1 MDGKRSRS
9 VEVVDGHRTIPE
21 RQPAALLSREWAAAL
36 GLGWPLAFLVTRVM
50 ASAPADPQAVA
61 PVVAS
66 LFGAGLMLALLLT
79 ATMAG
84 GRDPRV
90 AIAATVTGVLA
101 LVDTVAC
108 PVSGHH
114 SYGAWWFA
122 QMAVVV
128 AMLAVSVAALRFVA
142 RR

>member
-21 RQPAALLSREWAAAL
+21 RQPAALLSRGWAAAL
-36 GLGWPLAFLVTRVM
+36 GLGWPLAFLAM
-50 ASAPADPQAVA
+50 LALEPAPAEPDAA
-61 PVVAS
+61 PVVGVVLS
-66 LFGAGLMLALLLT
+66 LALLAGLVLT
-79 ATMAG
+79 SAAAGTRQPLAAPAAVATG
-84 GRDPRV
+84 LV
-90 AIAATVTGVLA
+90 ALTMS
-101 LVDTVAC
+101 VAC

-128 AMLAVSVAALRFVA
+128 AMLAVSVAALRFVV